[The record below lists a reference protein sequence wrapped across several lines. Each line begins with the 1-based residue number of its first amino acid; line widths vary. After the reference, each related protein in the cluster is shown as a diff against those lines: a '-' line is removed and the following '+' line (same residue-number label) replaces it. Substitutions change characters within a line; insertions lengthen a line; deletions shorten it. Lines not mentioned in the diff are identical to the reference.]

1 MENRF
6 QCYHEVFTPME
17 IVEIACEQLHYDNKV
32 YMFTWNP
39 KPTFYEYRKLGNNDY
54 ISQWVLMISVLKEF
68 SRCSDMYCFI
78 PEISDEG
85 KLHVHGWFMLSD
97 KLKWLKSVRPLLR
110 KNGFMKINRLH
121 TKIEKIDYYYKE
133 IDETKDILNQYFYVL
148 THFTIGEILR
158 EVRQKFLYKRVK
170 KTQRKNWMVDRLFA
184 AQDAAV
190 EDEDFFEELKC
201 N

>member
-78 PEISDEG
+78 PKIS
-85 KLHVHGWFMLSD
+85 
-97 KLKWLKSVRPLLR
+97 
-110 KNGFMKINRLH
+110 
-121 TKIEKIDYYYKE
+121 
-133 IDETKDILNQYFYVL
+133 
-148 THFTIGEILR
+148 ILR
-158 EVRQKFLYKRVK
+158 FNGASWKG
-170 KTQRKNWMVDRLFA
+170 A
-184 AQDAAV
+184 PDA
-190 EDEDFFEELKC
+190 ELAGR
-201 N
+201 